1 MKFKR
6 AISNDEWKELA
17 TRLPIGQK
25 RRGFH
30 ECQTSFNKTGFEYGR
45 DSDAVWCKCYR
56 CGYARRHDL
65 NHVVYRP
72 ADTQQIKVP
81 SDLVPITEVIAK
93 HPRRMLPALEA
104 EQLLPYLGDLMASET
119 YGRIYMP
126 DDSGSYCGLDF
137 TGNQFIPWRSPL
149 RHSMAIKHRD
159 SDELYIVA
167 EACEYMDAFRNFE
180 AGTAFVFAVDA
191 STVSALITHVVA
203 GRYKR
208 VIIQHHPSAQRLAKE
223 LRTFCEV
230 KIIGE

>member
-1 MKFKR
+1 MKFR
-6 AISNDEWKELA
+6 RTISNDEWKELA

-30 ECQTSFNKTGFEYGR
+30 ECQTSFNKTSFEYGR
-45 DSDAVWCKCYR
+45 DGDAVWCKCYR

-65 NHVVYRP
+65 THVVYRP
-72 ADTQQIKVP
+72 ADTAQVKVP

-93 HPRRMLPALEA
+93 HPRRMLPALER
-104 EQLLPYLGDLMASET
+104 EQLLPYLRDLKASEV
-119 YGRIYMP
+119 YGRIYLP

-149 RHSMAIKHRD
+149 RHSMAVKHRD

-167 EACEYMDAFRNFE
+167 EAAEYMDAFRNFE
-180 AGTAFVFAVDA
+180 VGTAVVFSVDA
-191 STVSALITHVVA
+191 ATIAALVTHVVA
-203 GRYKR
+203 GRYTR
-208 VIIQHHPSAQRLAKE
+208 VIIQHHPSAERLRKE

-230 KIIGE
+230 RIIGE